1 MMTRGALQQKWTV
14 SRCERQA
21 QAGAVRWSGRALAD
35 PFCTFCPAFAATLTT
50 LPAMGDTQPEAAAV
64 PLLKL

>member
-1 MMTRGALQQKWTV
+1 M
-14 SRCERQA
+14 
-21 QAGAVRWSGRALAD
+21 RWSGRVLSD

-50 LPAMGDTQPEAAAV
+50 LPAMGDTQPEAAAA